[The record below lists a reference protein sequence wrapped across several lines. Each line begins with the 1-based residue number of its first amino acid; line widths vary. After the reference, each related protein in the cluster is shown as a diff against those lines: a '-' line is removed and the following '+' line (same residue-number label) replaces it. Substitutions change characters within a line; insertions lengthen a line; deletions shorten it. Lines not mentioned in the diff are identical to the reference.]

1 VDVQFA
7 GFEVTPM
14 YFLSGARALRQL
26 LPPLHQLPQGQDANR
41 PGVNPIKL
49 FFFVTDDKVKYA
61 RAFASG
67 KPFQPGLIFAD
78 KARSLQESSG
88 AFKSLQ
94 ETPATL

>member
-1 VDVQFA
+1 MDVQFA
-7 GFEVTPM
+7 RFEVTSM
-14 YFLSGARALRQL
+14 YLISGARALRQL

-49 FFFVTDDKVKYA
+49 FSFVTDGEVKYA
-61 RAFASG
+61 SAFASG

-78 KARSLQESSG
+78 KARSLQESSE
-88 AFKSLQ
+88 AIKSLQ